1 MLDDIA
7 YPAGSWIFPAQAGIR
22 EALREVADR
31 QGLEFTGAAAALPQ
45 VPTHLAKVPRL
56 GLWVPWADTDSIG
69 WVRYTLDQRKIPY
82 IYLRDEDI
90 RAGGLQKKIDV
101 LLYGHVDLELAEQ
114 IHGIPKEWGPM
125 PFKRTAKTPS
135 HGTPAASDDITGGIG
150 WEGLDQ
156 IQQFLQQLQPAV
168 PGHEPR
174 RSAHAVEHHHQL
186 AGDPP
191 RLAGRR
197 CGNGLARR
205 NFYGFPPQGNILCNS
220 RSLSKN

>member
-90 RAGGLQKKIDV
+90 RAGGLQKKSTFCCTDTSIWNSPSKFTAFRRNGV
-101 LLYGHVDLELAEQ
+101 PCRSRERRRPRVTERRPRPMTSPEGSVGRGWIRSSNSSSNFNPLYRDMNRGDQRMLWNTIINWQAILQ
-114 IHGIPKEWGPM
+114 G
-125 PFKRTAKTPS
+125 S
-135 HGTPAASDDITGGIG
+135 PAAAAATD
-150 WEGLDQ
+150 
-156 IQQFLQQLQPAV
+156 
-168 PGHEPR
+168 
-174 RSAHAVEHHHQL
+174 
-186 AGDPP
+186 
-191 RLAGRR
+191 
-197 CGNGLARR
+197 
-205 NFYGFPPQGNILCNS
+205 
-220 RSLSKN
+220 